1 MLPDQLSPSLIAD
14 WLAAKA
20 EEEGVASAE
29 VTQLQAILGQLY
41 VQAIQR
47 NNSISLD
54 GALQHGLCESRRDVH
69 ERSLSCDEI
78 ARIELAAESSA
89 NPKLKFIV
97 ALLILTGVRQRDLL
111 EACWEQFDL
120 DEGIWIIPSVEGGTE
135 RRVELSREAIDLV
148 RQLPHVPSCPYV
160 LANSVTRK
168 PYRSFSS
175 SWDTARLKAGL
186 ADVEIDDLRFCT
198 VKKGTTVTE
207 TGSAVKTSLAAFIA
221 RGRSK

>member
-20 EEEGVASAE
+20 EEEGVAPAE
-29 VTQLQAILGQLY
+29 VSQLQAILGQLY
-41 VQAIQR
+41 VQAIQW
-47 NNSISLD
+47 NNAISLD
-54 GALQHGLCESRRDVH
+54 AGFQHKPFGSRRDVH
-69 ERSLSCDEI
+69 ERPLSSDEI
-78 ARIELAAESSA
+78 ARLELAAETSA
-89 NPKLKFIV
+89 NPNLKFIV

-111 EACWEQFDL
+111 EARWEQFDL
-120 DEGIWIIPSVEGGTE
+120 DEGSWTIPSVEGGTV
-135 RRVELSREAIDLV
+135 RRVQLSRETIDLI
-148 RQLPHVPSCPYV
+148 RQLPHAPGCPYV
-160 LANSVTRK
+160 LANPVTLK

-198 VKKGTTVTE
+198 VKKATNVTE
-207 TGSAVKTSLAAFIA
+207 SGSALKTSLAAFVA